1 MRASSEKYR
10 VILPSAADSEPLVDR
25 RIGPAF
31 STRFQ
36 SIDRA
41 RGTLTQLLGIVDH
54 LRRALARFK
63 SATGRTRCG
72 ELGTHFWIWVACSL
86 ELGCESLYLFLLLR
100 DHCFQLLNFAN
111 FAIEYGGALRWHAGR
126 ATTLRCATLHGA
138 LPPWLGPKS
147 QPRWSSARS
156 RVTTTTL
163 PPTGWKLLKIPPM

>member
-10 VILPSAADSEPLVDR
+10 VILPSAADSEPLVGR

-41 RGTLTQLLGIVDH
+41 RGTLTQLLRIVGH

-72 ELGTHFWIWVACSL
+72 ELGTHFLDLGGLLLELGCESL
-86 ELGCESLYLFLLLR
+86 CLLSELGCESLYLFLLLR

-126 ATTLRCATLHGA
+126 ATTLRCATLHRCA
-138 LPPWLGPKS
+138 
-147 QPRWSSARS
+147 
-156 RVTTTTL
+156 TTL
-163 PPTGWKLLKIPPM
+163 ARAKIPAKVVVGHGPE

>member
-10 VILPSAADSEPLVDR
+10 VILPSAADSEPLVGR

-41 RGTLTQLLGIVDH
+41 RGTLTQLLRIVGH

-72 ELGTHFWIWVACSL
+72 ELGTHFLDLGGLLLELGCESL
-86 ELGCESLYLFLLLR
+86 CLLSELGCESLYLFLLLR
-100 DHCFQLLNFAN
+100 DHRFQLLNFAICMAWRGAALARRARYDVAVRYVAQVRYHPGSGQN
-111 FAIEYGGALRWHAGR
+111 PSQGGRR
-126 ATTLRCATLHGA
+126 HG
-138 LPPWLGPKS
+138 LE
-147 QPRWSSARS
+147 
-156 RVTTTTL
+156 
-163 PPTGWKLLKIPPM
+163 